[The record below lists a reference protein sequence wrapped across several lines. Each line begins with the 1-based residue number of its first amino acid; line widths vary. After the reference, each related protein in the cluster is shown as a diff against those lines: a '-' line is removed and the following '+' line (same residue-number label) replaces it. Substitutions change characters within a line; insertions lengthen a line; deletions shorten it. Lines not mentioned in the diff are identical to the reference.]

1 MEPATA
7 GSLALWGAIVV
18 ITVSL
23 VLPRRRIVVWTG
35 VGLAVAATLAL
46 VVALLANDFSL
57 SYVAETTSRATPW
70 PYRLAALWGGME
82 GSLLFYATLTVLIGM
97 AGTRASV
104 ERRVVSLVALGLL
117 VLTALAS
124 NPFSTLDIP
133 AVDGAGLLAILQHPA
148 MIYHPPILYLGLTV
162 LVVPFAR
169 TVGAVLGGGVDLSW
183 SATTRRWLTASWTLL
198 AVGMVAGA
206 NWAYVEL
213 GWGGFWAWDPVE
225 NTSLM
230 PWLATTVFLHTSM
243 VTDRDGRLRRWTTA
257 MAMVPFALS
266 VLGVYLTRSGVTG
279 SIHAFAEDPLV
290 GRVLLTGAV
299 VTLALVVILA
309 TRVPAGSSWG
319 AIDTGRA
326 TWLWVSGA
334 LVGVVTLFVLV
345 GSAYPAYLEV
355 FWDRTVAVD
364 PGFFVV
370 TILPVA
376 YLIALLVGP
385 SLQTTWSGHG
395 VDRTTLGLFVAGAV
409 TTALL
414 ALTVAVEPRA
424 PGLGLGALAGG
435 ALLVLARRHRPW
447 PSRLAHFG
455 LAMVL
460 IGAGASSMG
469 TEVTRDMGVGDTV
482 TAGGHR
488 IELTGIE
495 TGEGDRFIYAEGV
508 FVVEGGPVLRPQIRA
523 YEDQVRP
530 VAEPVLWSTP
540 ARDLI
545 LAVSVLSPDARTFG
559 VSVFVRPMVW
569 LVWAGA
575 LVSALGGLAS
585 WRAGAGGGRRRPARA
600 GRREPGTIP
609 AAIDR

>member
-230 PWLATTVFLHTSM
+230 PWLATTVFLHT
-243 VTDRDGRLRRWTTA
+243 
-257 MAMVPFALS
+257 
-266 VLGVYLTRSGVTG
+266 
-279 SIHAFAEDPLV
+279 
-290 GRVLLTGAV
+290 
-299 VTLALVVILA
+299 
-309 TRVPAGSSWG
+309 
-319 AIDTGRA
+319 
-326 TWLWVSGA
+326 
-334 LVGVVTLFVLV
+334 
-345 GSAYPAYLEV
+345 
-355 FWDRTVAVD
+355 
-364 PGFFVV
+364 
-370 TILPVA
+370 
-376 YLIALLVGP
+376 
-385 SLQTTWSGHG
+385 
-395 VDRTTLGLFVAGAV
+395 
-409 TTALL
+409 
-414 ALTVAVEPRA
+414 
-424 PGLGLGALAGG
+424 
-435 ALLVLARRHRPW
+435 
-447 PSRLAHFG
+447 
-455 LAMVL
+455 
-460 IGAGASSMG
+460 
-469 TEVTRDMGVGDTV
+469 
-482 TAGGHR
+482 
-488 IELTGIE
+488 
-495 TGEGDRFIYAEGV
+495 
-508 FVVEGGPVLRPQIRA
+508 
-523 YEDQVRP
+523 
-530 VAEPVLWSTP
+530 
-540 ARDLI
+540 
-545 LAVSVLSPDARTFG
+545 
-559 VSVFVRPMVW
+559 
-569 LVWAGA
+569 
-575 LVSALGGLAS
+575 
-585 WRAGAGGGRRRPARA
+585 
-600 GRREPGTIP
+600 
-609 AAIDR
+609 